1 MPALDNLNNLDSEL
15 EQQKIQAA
23 DQHDED
29 LAEFI
34 TLWKKLKENATKKKS
49 QISDSILKAQAF
61 KD

>member
-1 MPALDNLNNLDSEL
+1 MPALDNLNNLDTDL
-15 EQQKIQAA
+15 GQQKIQIA
-23 DQHDED
+23 DQPDEG

-34 TLWKKLKENATKKKS
+34 TLWKKLKENATMKKS